1 MIKGVCYVATIVS
14 AIVLLLYVLRCWST
28 RDAQVLS
35 SFESLE
41 ELRTSDV
48 GAYAWETAFRQGD
61 KDFVG
66 VRYHLRKLPPR
77 FVGKWITPVYMPCLV
92 FDANGRCVD
101 KSRNYNDDHLF
112 IHRWPSL
119 FPGIESCKCGRA
131 IDAKEE
137 QKK

>member
-48 GAYAWETAFRQGD
+48 GAYAWET
-61 KDFVG
+61 
-66 VRYHLRKLPPR
+66 
-77 FVGKWITPVYMPCLV
+77 
-92 FDANGRCVD
+92 
-101 KSRNYNDDHLF
+101 
-112 IHRWPSL
+112 
-119 FPGIESCKCGRA
+119 
-131 IDAKEE
+131 
-137 QKK
+137 